1 MPGPQNH
8 TEVDDD
14 SSRLPVHGHVQHG
27 EQHVYR
33 SHPTRNRK
41 KGTPLARP
49 SSAEAA
55 AGNRGKGVSQ
65 PHSFV
70 APAAIHRPPA
80 PTCARCS
87 VVSSSTRPRSASSF
101 SHTQHQHQTNPISSQ
116 TSTPANHILHPP
128 LPSPISFY
136 FSRPAHF
143 LQFFPRALYRLFSPQ
158 PLFYTFSH
166 SETSV
171 TMGHEDAVYLAKL
184 AEQAERYEEMV
195 ENMKVV
201 ASSDQELSVEE
212 RNLLSVAYK
221 NVIGARR
228 ASWRIVTSIEQ
239 KEESKGNEAQVALI
253 KDYRQ
258 KIETE
263 LAKICEDILDVLD
276 KHLIPSAQTGE
287 SKVFYH
293 KMKGDYHR
301 YLAEFAVGER
311 RKASADASL
320 EAYKNATEV
329 AQTDLA
335 PTHPIRLGL
344 ALNFSVFYYEILNSP
359 DQACHLA
366 KLAFD
371 DAIAE
376 LDTLSEESYKDS
388 TLIMQLLR
396 DNLTLWTSSEAEPA
410 PEQSAPAP
418 AEKKEEAPAAEGEKP
433 AE

>member
-1 MPGPQNH
+1 
-8 TEVDDD
+8 
-14 SSRLPVHGHVQHG
+14 
-27 EQHVYR
+27 
-33 SHPTRNRK
+33 
-41 KGTPLARP
+41 
-49 SSAEAA
+49 
-55 AGNRGKGVSQ
+55 
-65 PHSFV
+65 
-70 APAAIHRPPA
+70 
-80 PTCARCS
+80 
-87 VVSSSTRPRSASSF
+87 
-101 SHTQHQHQTNPISSQ
+101 
-116 TSTPANHILHPP
+116 
-128 LPSPISFY
+128 
-136 FSRPAHF
+136 
-143 LQFFPRALYRLFSPQ
+143 
-158 PLFYTFSH
+158 
-166 SETSV
+166 
-171 TMGHEDAVYLAKL
+171 MGHEDAVYLAKL

-239 KEESKGNEAQVALI
+239 KEESKGNELQVALI

-311 RKASADASL
+311 RKVSADASL

-418 AEKKEEAPAAEGEKP
+418 AEKKEEEEAPAAEGEKP